1 VAGYGRTDEEWEE
14 LVRAGLEFL
23 KERAKLG
30 RLTSYTELNVILEG
44 RTGLA
49 RFDFE
54 EAGERAAV
62 GHLLGLIVER
72 DYPTSG
78 LMISALVQ
86 YLDAN
91 DAGPGFYVLAR
102 QLGLLAA
109 GSSKQAQWDFW
120 WQQVKAL
127 HERYQGPPPLNLT

>member
-1 VAGYGRTDEEWEE
+1 MAGYGRTDEDWEV

-23 KERAKLG
+23 KERARLG

-44 RTGLA
+44 RTGLQ

-54 EAGERAAV
+54 EASERAAL
-62 GHLLGLIVER
+62 GYLLGLMVER

-86 YLDAN
+86 YLDTN
-91 DAGPGFYVLAR
+91 DAGPGFYFLAR
-102 QLGLLAA
+102 QLGLLAP

-127 HERYQGPPPLNLT
+127 HERYQGPSR

>member
-1 VAGYGRTDEEWEE
+1 MS
-14 LVRAGLEFL
+14 LE
-23 KERAKLG
+23 
-30 RLTSYTELNVILEG
+30 S

-54 EAGERAAV
+54 QASERAAL
-62 GHLLGLIVER
+62 GHLLGLMVEE

-91 DAGPGFYVLAR
+91 DAGPGFYILAR
-102 QLGLLAA
+102 QLGLLAP
-109 GSSKQAQWDFW
+109 STSKQAQWDFW

-127 HERYQGPPPLNLT
+127 HQRYQAPSRPTPA